1 MRPIT
6 ETEIKNAWALMI
18 DRIKQEL
25 MNKAVNS
32 AINEDMEWPIYP
44 DARYTLSHVSS
55 SWGYLGRG

>member
-32 AINEDMEWPIYP
+32 AINEDM
-44 DARYTLSHVSS
+44 YTVWKMLINKP
-55 SWGYLGRG
+55 YKD